1 MLEQIESP
9 ENVLAVRAV
18 GTVDRADYETVLE
31 PAVDAMLATHGEL
44 RFVYVLGDEFDNY
57 SAGADWEDVKFG
69 FTHLNK
75 WKKCGIVTDKD
86 WIRHAVAVFGPLSW
100 RAAPVRAERDRVGEG
115 VDRGAAAL
123 LKPGRWL
130 G

>member
-9 ENVLAVRAV
+9 ENVLALRAV
-18 GTVDRADYETVLE
+18 GTVDRSDYETVLE

-69 FTHLNK
+69 FTHLTK

-86 WIRHAVAVFGPLSW
+86 WIRHGVRMFRWMMPGELKVFDPSDVQ
-100 RAAPVRAERDRVGEG
+100 AAIDW
-115 VDRGAAAL
+115 AAA
-123 LKPGRWL
+123 
-130 G
+130 